1 MNSFTVTDK
10 FAVKML
16 EKALRL
22 YTPSREEKPMA
33 EFLADKCDDLGF
45 EDIRIDEVGNILAKK
60 GSGRPRIM
68 LCGHMDTVPGKIKV
82 RRDGDFLHGRGSSD
96 AKAPLM
102 AMLFAA
108 AAATTT
114 TNNSNGI
121 PTVATTTAAAAA
133 AATTTKTINGHENI
147 NNNCGTILFVGAVDE
162 EGNATGIKNL
172 VKQKLDIDY
181 AIFGEPSGLK
191 KVTIAYKGRLAINL
205 KINVGDSAHASAPWL
220 AKNAIEESAI
230 FTLKL
235 KNVLEEFQIQQKPS
249 QKEEKDDNA
258 QNKKKVVSAQ
268 EVGKTMTLTATITQ
282 IKGGT
287 SHNVTPKECE
297 TIMDIR
303 IPVTMNCK
311 QVEEK
316 IAKTV
321 KEISQQRQVEAFYSI
336 LDETEPFEA
345 PHNSPLVRAF
355 TLGVIEAENEHPK
368 LIRKTG
374 TGDMNVIGN
383 QLDIPIVTYGPG
395 DPHQA
400 HTIDEK
406 VSINEYL
413 RGIRVLKK
421 TLAHLKRLHDKKAKM
436 KK

>member
-1 MNSFTVTDK
+1 
-10 FAVKML
+10 ML

-22 YTPSREEKPMA
+22 YTPSLNEKPLA

-45 EDIRIDEVGNILAKK
+45 EDIRIDEVGNLIAKK
-60 GSGRPRIM
+60 GSGTPKIM
-68 LCGHMDTVPGKIKV
+68 LCGHMDVVPGKVKV
-82 RRDGDFLHGRGSSD
+82 RREGDSLYGRGASD

-108 AAATTT
+108 ASIQQ
-114 TNNSNGI
+114 NN
-121 PTVATTTAAAAA
+121 
-133 AATTTKTINGHENI
+133 
-147 NNNCGTILFVGAVDE
+147 GTITFVGAVDE

-172 VKQKLDIDY
+172 VKQDLDIDY

-191 KVTIAYKGRLAINL
+191 QVTIAYKGRLAINL
-205 KINVGDSAHASAPWL
+205 RINATDSSHASAPWL
-220 AKNAIEESAI
+220 SKNAIEEAMM
-230 FTLKL
+230 FTKILKET
-235 KNVLEEFQIQQKPS
+235 LEAGQ
-249 QKEEKDDNA
+249 EEKS
-258 QNKKKVVSAQ
+258 K
-268 EVGKTMTLTATITQ
+268 GMLLTATLTE

-297 TIMDIR
+297 VILDIR
-303 IPVTMNCK
+303 IPVDMTCK
-311 QVEEK
+311 MVEEK

-321 KEISQQRQVEAFYSI
+321 EVLSQEREIEAFYSI

-355 TLGVIEAENEHPK
+355 TLGVMDVENGRPT

-383 QLDIPIVTYGPG
+383 QLKIPVVTYGPG

-400 HTIDEK
+400 HTINEK
-406 VSINEYL
+406 VSIDEYL
-413 RGIRVLKK
+413 RGIEVLKK
-421 TLAHLKRLHDKKAKM
+421 TLHHLKRLHDRKIR
-436 KK
+436 

>member
-1 MNSFTVTDK
+1 MDSTFTVTPR

-16 EKALRL
+16 EKVLRL
-22 YTPSREEKPMA
+22 YTPSLSEKPVA

-45 EDIRIDEVGNILAKK
+45 EDIHIDEVGNIIAKK
-60 GSGRPRIM
+60 GSGSPRIL

-82 RRDGDFLHGRGSSD
+82 RKEGDNLFGRGASD

-108 AAATTT
+108 A
-114 TNNSNGI
+114 S
-121 PTVATTTAAAAA
+121 VQ
-133 AATTTKTINGHENI
+133 
-147 NNNCGTILFVGAVDE
+147 NNNGTVIFCGAVDE

-172 VKQKLDIDY
+172 VQQELDLDY
-181 AIFGEPSGLK
+181 AVFGEPSGIRQ
-191 KVTIAYKGRLAINL
+191 VTIAYKGRLAINL

-220 AKNAIEESAI
+220 AKNAIEESAV
-230 FTLKL
+230 FTQEVKRA
-235 KNVLEEFQIQQKPS
+235 LEAGQ
-249 QKEEKDDNA
+249 DG
-258 QNKKKVVSAQ
+258 KKKS
-268 EVGKTMTLTATITQ
+268 MMLTATITE

-297 TIMDIR
+297 TILDIR
-303 IPVTMNCK
+303 IPVDMNCK
-311 QVEEK
+311 MVEEK
-316 IAKTV
+316 IAKSV
-321 KEISQQRQVEAFYSI
+321 QEVSRKREVEAFYSI

-355 TLGVIEAENEHPK
+355 TLGVMEVEHARPT

-383 QLDIPIVTYGPG
+383 RLKIPVVTYGPG

-406 VSINEYL
+406 VSIDEYL
-413 RGIRVLKK
+413 RGIEVLKK
-421 TLAHLKRLHDKKAKM
+421 TLHHLKRLHDRKNQ
-436 KK
+436 